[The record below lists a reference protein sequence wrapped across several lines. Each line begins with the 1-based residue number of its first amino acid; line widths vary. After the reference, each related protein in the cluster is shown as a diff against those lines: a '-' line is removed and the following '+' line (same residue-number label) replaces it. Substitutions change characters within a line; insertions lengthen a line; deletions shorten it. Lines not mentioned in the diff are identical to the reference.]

1 MRYLVIDKDG
11 YKCGTVYAPNAE
23 TALERAIKEY
33 GLEVE
38 VEEI

>member
-1 MRYLVIDKDG
+1 MRYLVIGKKG
-11 YKCGTVYAPNAE
+11 ENLGTVYAPNAE